1 MGSSFCFIWGVLGFA
16 FFSQKDPSKLEWF
29 FLGKNRKKAW
39 RVAPLHIFWT
49 VWKKRNRLAFKD
61 ESLSIQ
67 RLKHSF
73 ILTFWA
79 KAKLFIDDY
88 PLTIAN
94 FLTGWVLSRFVVLG
108 CLYLLV
114 LLNAGVQVLY
124 SLSRFFSVSFIYEI
138 SFTYQ
143 KNLHLII
150 TLTSSSMILQLLH
163 QALVGTFL
171 NV

>member
-94 FLTGWVLSRFVVLG
+94 FLTGWVLSRFVVFGSL
-108 CLYLLV
+108 CLLASLK
-114 LLNAGVQVLY
+114 AGVQVLY
-124 SLSRFFSVSFIYEI
+124 TQSRYFSVSFLMKFIYLSKKI
-138 SFTYQ
+138 QRT
-143 KNLHLII
+143 I
-150 TLTSSSMILQLLH
+150 
-163 QALVGTFL
+163 
-171 NV
+171 